1 MPELAVVT
9 GAPFSGKGRFVRS
22 EIARREQAGE
32 LGLIV
37 VDYTAL
43 YSAFFPGVQSS
54 FRDEAVSDSG
64 APRLAAHIYEAA
76 VAAVVAREIRGY
88 VTTNS
93 PRAAVALADRLGGAP
108 LFDVEV
114 HMSVLADRA
123 EDHMAELRRFVPRAM
138 RSVAVGRCRRSIQ
151 TYINESPRLVG
162 RARVVSRSSGSG
174 FTVGGV
180 RRPFDRALWERGLT
194 PRGRS
199 VLADLV
205 AEGIEEPTPTQVMGR
220 LLGAEGRQ

>member
-43 YSAFFPGVQSS
+43 YSSLVPGTQSQ
-54 FRDEAVSDSG
+54 FRDEAVSVSG
-64 APRLAAHIYEAA
+64 ASRMVGHIYEAA
-76 VAAVVAREIRGY
+76 VAAVAARELRGY
-88 VTTNS
+88 ITTNS
-93 PRAAVALADRLGGAP
+93 PRRALELADRLNAP
-108 LFDVEV
+108 LFDIDVNV
-114 HMSVLADRA
+114 SILAGRADGHM
-123 EDHMAELRRFVPRAM
+123 EELRREVPRAL
-138 RSVAVGRCRRSIQ
+138 RAAAVGRCRRSIL
-151 TYINESPRLVG
+151 TYVAESPRLVG
-162 RARVVSRSSGSG
+162 RARSVSQSGSG
-174 FTVGGV
+174 FTVGGT

-199 VLADLV
+199 LLAEMV
-205 AEGIEEPTPTQVMGR
+205 EEGNAAPTPTQLMGR
-220 LLGAEGRQ
+220 LLAERGRR